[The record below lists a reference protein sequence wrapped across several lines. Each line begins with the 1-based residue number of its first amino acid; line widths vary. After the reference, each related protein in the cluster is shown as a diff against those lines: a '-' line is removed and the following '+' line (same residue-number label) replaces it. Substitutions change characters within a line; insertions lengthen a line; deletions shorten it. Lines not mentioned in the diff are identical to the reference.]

1 VPGPGSNRPGTSG
14 ITRESP
20 AEVATGAVAK
30 ALGGTPRLTEGTT
43 IPRAVGTLGL
53 IDVVTGVRLAGRE
66 AVAGTAAVRAVVLRS
81 SWCARGEDGGHGGGN
96 GKKTKER
103 LHQGDGQGPVGGYAV
118 SSFRSLP
125 GDSISSERLLS

>member
-1 VPGPGSNRPGTSG
+1 VPGREINRPDTSG

-20 AEVATGAVAK
+20 AEIAAGAVAK
-30 ALGGTPRLTEGTT
+30 ALGGTPRLTEGTA

-66 AVAGTAAVRAVVLRS
+66 AVAGTAAVRAVVLRC
-81 SWCARGEDGGHGGGN
+81 SWSARGEHGGHGGSN

-103 LHQGDGQGPVGGYAV
+103 LHQGNG
-118 SSFRSLP
+118 
-125 GDSISSERLLS
+125 